1 MVNNLNPELTIQSP
15 INGGKV
21 RFIEKIRTADIIQKY
36 QKKLNIDVSPYIGKT
51 EYISIYECESTQ
63 YRFFYPLDIDGDD
76 KFYEALQ
83 DTEGYYLPWKW
94 EHQKALE
101 RIAKNDQ
108 LLEIGSARGAF
119 LEGLVKHFGNDFKAC
134 GLELNADAA
143 NVAKSKKMEVMV
155 ESVQSFSQKNPESF
169 DVVCFFQVL
178 EHISDIKDFIT
189 ASLKCL
195 KPGGKLILSVP
206 NNDSFIKDLPLNILN
221 LPPHHMGLWNEKS
234 LQNLAAEFNIKSLS
248 FEFESLSPIHV
259 WSYYHAKL
267 IRIFGNNI
275 FSKGLLISLLPLI
288 WYKKRK
294 GLSPNIIG
302 HTILAVFEKK

>member
-1 MVNNLNPELTIQSP
+1 MVNNLNIESSIQSP

-21 RFIEKIRTADIIQKY
+21 RFIEKIKSADIIQKY
-36 QKKLNIDVSPYIGKT
+36 QKKLNIDVSTYIGKT

-83 DTEGYYLPWKW
+83 DSEGYYLPWKW

-101 RIAKNDQ
+101 SIKKNDQ

-119 LEGLVKHFGNDFKAC
+119 LEGLAKHFGNNFNAC
-134 GLELNADAA
+134 GLELNSDAA
-143 NVAKSKKMEVMV
+143 NVAKSKNVEVIV
-155 ESVQSFSQKNPESF
+155 ESIQSFSQKKPESF

-189 ASLKCL
+189 DSLKCL

-234 LQNLAAEFNIKSLS
+234 LQNLALEFNIKPIS
-248 FEFESLSPIHV
+248 FQFESLSPIHV
-259 WSYYHAKL
+259 WSYYHSKL

-275 FSKGLLISLLPLI
+275 LSKGLLIPLLPFI

-294 GLSPNIIG
+294 RLSPNIIG
-302 HTILAVFEKK
+302 HTILSVFEKN